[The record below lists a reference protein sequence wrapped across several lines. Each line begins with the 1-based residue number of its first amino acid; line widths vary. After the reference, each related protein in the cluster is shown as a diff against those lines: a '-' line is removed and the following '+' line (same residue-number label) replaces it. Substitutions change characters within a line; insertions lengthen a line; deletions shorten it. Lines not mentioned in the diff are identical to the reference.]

1 MTTLTIDDIKTYCR
15 IDEDVDQELQ
25 ELQQAAE
32 AYIENAVDAKDKL
45 NCDNKV
51 YRLLVLMLVNHW
63 YNNRDLV
70 VIGTTTVDLPVG
82 FRSLMQQLQ
91 SEAVGT

>member
-1 MTTLTIDDIKTYCR
+1 MTTLTIEDIKLYCR

-32 AYIENAVDAKDKL
+32 VYIENAVDAKDKL
-45 NCDNKV
+45 NYDNKV

-70 VIGTTTVDLPVG
+70 VIGTTTADLPIS

-91 SEAVGT
+91 SEATGT

>member
-1 MTTLTIDDIKTYCR
+1 MTALTIEDIKTYCR
-15 IDEDVDQELQ
+15 IDENEDVELQ

-32 AYIENAVDAKDKL
+32 VYIENAVDAKDKL
-45 NCDNKV
+45 NYDNKV

-70 VIGTTTVDLPVG
+70 VIGTTTADLPIG
-82 FRSLMQQLQ
+82 FRSLMQQLL
-91 SEAVGT
+91 SDE

>member
-1 MTTLTIDDIKTYCR
+1 MTTLTIEEIKTYCR

-32 AYIENAVDAKDKL
+32 VYIENAVDAKAQL
-45 NCDNKV
+45 TYDNKV

-70 VIGTTTVDLPVG
+70 VIGTITADLPVG

-91 SEAVGT
+91 CEAVGL